1 MSMVAA
7 KPLSLTVQLMHLRR
21 EFPAGSGAVV
31 RDKLVWIQKIR
42 PHPLFHEYLCR
53 IEYVIGL
60 NPKVF
65 VLDPPLTTLA
75 AGRDL
80 PHVRTHEEPIALC
93 LFVYHEACWNGMM
106 ILAKVVVP
114 MTYFWLAS
122 FEEWLFSGEWRGG
135 GTHSIEPSAP
145 TVPPIFPADLDHRR
159 VA

>member
-1 MSMVAA
+1 MSLVAA

-21 EFPAGSGAVV
+21 EFPAGVGAVV
-31 RDKLVWIQKIR
+31 RDKLIWTQRIR

-53 IEYVIGL
+53 VEYVIGL

-65 VLDPPLTTLA
+65 VLDPSLTNLA

-80 PHVRTHEEPIALC
+80 PHVRSRDEPIALC
-93 LFVYHEACWNGMM
+93 LFVYDEACWNGTM
-106 ILAKVVVP
+106 ILARVVVP

-135 GTHSIEPSAP
+135 GTHPIEPCP
-145 TVPPIFPADLDHRR
+145 PDTRPIFPADLNLRR